1 MRWEVLQNFKQAKGD
16 SMKKIV
22 KKLTVFVLAMAVA
35 GMLWYSEMPLVQ
47 AAENIPVFKVSMDK
61 TKIKAGDKVQVTLE
75 LKSGA
80 DLSSFMVTL
89 PYDSSKLTCEQ
100 ITNGNLEDK
109 GLLESADVDG
119 NIRAGFMGTKGIH
132 ETVEIFTA
140 QFQIMDN
147 ANAADLKFTPQF
159 SDFVFGYGENE
170 QEVDNPSSAQV
181 KTEGTTTLSIIGENG
196 ETAESGAPISE
207 NDSVPQNQNSEAT
220 GQSTADNQN
229 FTDKQNK
236 SKENTDSSAEQKEET
251 GEKVKTGDESPIATY
266 TVIGAAALI
275 IIVGMG
281 VRGIERKDNKIEKIK
296 IRKRRKR
303 E

>member
-1 MRWEVLQNFKQAKGD
+1 
-16 SMKKIV
+16 MKKIV
-22 KKLTVFVLAMAVA
+22 KKLTVFVLAMAVT
-35 GMLWYSEMPLVQ
+35 GMLWYSEMPMVQ

-75 LKSGA
+75 LKTGA

-119 NIRAGFMGTKGIH
+119 NIRAGFMGTKGIQ

-140 QFQIMDN
+140 QFQVTDD
-147 ANAADLKFTPQF
+147 ANATDLKFTPQF

-181 KTEGTTTLSIIGENG
+181 KTEGTTTLSIIAENG

-229 FTDKQNK
+229 ITDKQNE
-236 SKENTDSSAEQKEET
+236 SKENTDSSAEKKSET
-251 GEKVKTGDESPIATY
+251 GEKVKTGDESPVVIYGAIGIIAL
-266 TVIGAAALI
+266 LI
-275 IIVGMG
+275 ILGTV
-281 VRGIERKDNKIEKIK
+281 VRMIF
-296 IRKRRKR
+296 RKRRG
-303 E
+303 